1 MVTSKKRKR
10 PAAVGRTSQTTIA
23 HAIEAYL
30 AEQRPRRRR
39 AAASDLD
46 LLAHFL
52 DSYAHQSLD
61 RAERRRFERLYDA
74 EGPARRE
81 YCQIFGPE
89 RIAPELQQFL
99 GWFLIRKVMAR
110 PEDLRRV
117 AQETGQ
123 FVAWLGAR
131 GHVPE
136 RAATAGAAL
145 AAEAT
150 GLIPRAEAVADLL
163 RPTLDAPELSDDA
176 IEGYFR
182 VARLAPGNLWLE
194 SEDDGRTYGPLA
206 VPPKAVSLLSVDWR
220 VSGAVDR
227 VARRW
232 VLAEVWNVYPELSQ

>member
-1 MVTSKKRKR
+1 VTSKKRKR
-10 PAAVGRTSQTTIA
+10 PAAVGRTSELTIA

-30 AEQRPRRRR
+30 AAQPARRRR

-46 LLAHFL
+46 LLARFL
-52 DSYAHQSLD
+52 DGYGHESLGE
-61 RAERRRFERLYDA
+61 AERRRFERLYDA
-74 EGPARRE
+74 EGPAHRE

-89 RIAPELQQFL
+89 RIAPELEQFL

-117 AQETGQ
+117 SEETGR
-123 FVAWLGAR
+123 FVAWLGER
-131 GHVPE
+131 GYVPE
-136 RAATAGAAL
+136 KAATAGAAL
-145 AAEAT
+145 AGEAT

-163 RPTLDAPELSDDA
+163 RPRLDAPELSDEA

-194 SEDDGRTYGPLA
+194 CEENGRTFGPLA

-220 VSGAVDR
+220 ISGAVDR
-227 VARRW
+227 VGGRW
-232 VLAEVWNVYPELSQ
+232 VLVEVWNVYPEFSR